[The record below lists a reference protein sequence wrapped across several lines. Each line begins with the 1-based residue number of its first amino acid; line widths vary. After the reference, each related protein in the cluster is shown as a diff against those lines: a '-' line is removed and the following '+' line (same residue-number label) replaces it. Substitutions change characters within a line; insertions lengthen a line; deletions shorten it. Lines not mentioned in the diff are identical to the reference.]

1 MENKLIIL
9 PDNLQ
14 NTKIKKH
21 DSKQIN
27 TQKEKKVRV
36 VAQTDKWQQVLQ
48 PDYYTSQIQYDI
60 LSSQNTENTELPV
73 YKMMIQQIQQKING
87 YKGQDL
93 EKSLFSATDFVDL
106 DYTVDLI
113 KKSGLKCYYCKQDMK
128 ILYEH
133 VREPK
138 QWSLERIDNNYGH
151 NKNNVEIAC
160 LSCNL
165 RRKTMYHERFIFTKQ
180 LNIVKNG

>member
-1 MENKLIIL
+1 MENKVIIL
-9 PDNLQ
+9 PDNSQ
-14 NTKIKKH
+14 QIKKN

-27 TQKEKKVRV
+27 TQKEKKIRV

-48 PDYYTSQIQYDI
+48 PEYYSSEFQNDI
-60 LSSQNTENTELPV
+60 LTLQNTESPI

-87 YKGQDL
+87 YKSQDL
-93 EKSLFSATDFVDL
+93 DKSLFSIADFVDL
-106 DYTVDLI
+106 NYTIDLI
-113 KKSGLKCYYCKQDMK
+113 KKSDLKCYYCKNEMK

-138 QWSLERIDNNYGH
+138 QWSLERIDNKYGH

>member
-1 MENKLIIL
+1 MENKFIIL
-9 PDNLQ
+9 PDKSRQ
-14 NTKIKKH
+14 TTKTKQ
-21 DSKQIN
+21 DLKQIN

-36 VAQTDKWQQVLQ
+36 IAQTDKWQQVLQ
-48 PDYYTSQIQYDI
+48 SEYYTSQMQNDI
-60 LSSQNTENTELPV
+60 LTSHNTELPI

-87 YKGQDL
+87 YKAQDL
-93 EKSLFSATDFVDL
+93 DKSLFSAPDFVDL
-106 DYTVDLI
+106 DYTIDLI
-113 KKSGLKCYYCKQDMK
+113 KKSELKCYYCKHNVR

>member
-1 MENKLIIL
+1 MENKVIIL
-9 PDNLQ
+9 PDNSQ
-14 NTKIKKH
+14 QIKKN

-27 TQKEKKVRV
+27 TQKEKKIRV

-48 PDYYTSQIQYDI
+48 SEYYSSEFQNDI
-60 LSSQNTENTELPV
+60 LTLQNTESPI

-87 YKGQDL
+87 YKSQDL
-93 EKSLFSATDFVDL
+93 DKSLFSIADFVDL
-106 DYTVDLI
+106 NYTIDLI
-113 KKSGLKCYYCKQDMK
+113 KKSDLKCYYCKNEMK

-138 QWSLERIDNNYGH
+138 QWSLERIDNKYGH

>member
-1 MENKLIIL
+1 MENKVIIL
-9 PDNLQ
+9 PDNSQ
-14 NTKIKKH
+14 QIKKN

-27 TQKEKKVRV
+27 TQKEKKIRV

-48 PDYYTSQIQYDI
+48 SEYYSSEFQNDI
-60 LSSQNTENTELPV
+60 LTLQNTESPI

-87 YKGQDL
+87 YKSQDL
-93 EKSLFSATDFVDL
+93 DKSLFSIADFVDL
-106 DYTVDLI
+106 NYTIDLI
-113 KKSGLKCYYCKQDMK
+113 KKSDLKCYYCKNEMK
-128 ILYEH
+128 VLYEH

-138 QWSLERIDNNYGH
+138 QWSLERIDNKYGH

>member
-1 MENKLIIL
+1 MENKVIIL
-9 PDNLQ
+9 PDNSQ
-14 NTKIKKH
+14 QIKKN

-27 TQKEKKVRV
+27 TQKEKKIRV
-36 VAQTDKWQQVLQ
+36 VVQTDKWQQVLQ
-48 PDYYTSQIQYDI
+48 PEYYSSEFQNDI
-60 LSSQNTENTELPV
+60 LTLQNTESPI
-73 YKMMIQQIQQKING
+73 YKMMVQQIQQKING
-87 YKGQDL
+87 YKSQDL
-93 EKSLFSATDFVDL
+93 DKSLFSLTEFVDL
-106 DYTVDLI
+106 NYTIDLI
-113 KKSGLKCYYCKQDMK
+113 KKSNLKCYYCKNEMK

-138 QWSLERIDNNYGH
+138 QWSLERIDNKYGH

>member
-1 MENKLIIL
+1 MENKTIIL
-9 PDNLQ
+9 PDSSQKN
-14 NTKIKKH
+14 KKE
-21 DSKQIN
+21 SKNID
-27 TQKEKKVRV
+27 TQKEKKIRV
-36 VAQTDKWQQVLQ
+36 VAQTNKWQKVLQ
-48 PDYYTSQIQYDI
+48 PEYYTSQIQYDI
-60 LSSQNTENTELPV
+60 LTSQNTELPI

-87 YKGQDL
+87 YKSQDL
-93 EKSLFSATDFVDL
+93 DKLLFLNAEFVDL
-106 DYTVDLI
+106 DHTIDLL
-113 KKSGLKCYYCKQDMK
+113 KKSGLKCYYCKQDVK

-138 QWSLERIDNNYGH
+138 QWSLERIDNDYGH